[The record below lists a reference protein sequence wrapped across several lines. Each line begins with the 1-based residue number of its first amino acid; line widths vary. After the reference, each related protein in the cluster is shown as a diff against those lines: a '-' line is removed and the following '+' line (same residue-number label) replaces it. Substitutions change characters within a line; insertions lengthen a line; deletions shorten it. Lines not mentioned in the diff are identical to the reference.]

1 MKFGLADR
9 FLQHFGRIGES
20 TAPAAAVGLSAPL
33 VHGFA
38 VAVVSLRVLTKLAPT
53 EAPLTKAQLRLARL
67 LSCAPAE
74 RGWTATSWPS
84 PAGLGSAGPRRVRRP
99 CRYRCRVDVVVAVV
113 SLCCCCR
120 VAVGPRKACS
130 KRNLPPK
137 ARYHLV
143 SAVVHR
149 EAHLQHL
156 FMKVLVHP
164 LHSAPQTDQ
173 EGLAGFALH
182 WGPLLKPL
190 LQPGPE
196 PLHDIKVRAAFG
208 EVLLHS
214 ETLLSSCRNRVCIP
228 KTRLMILDQMHDLR
242 HATAKAGT
250 LIR

>member
-1 MKFGLADR
+1 MLLPSFRCGSSR
-9 FLQHFGRIGES
+9 SWLQQRPPSLRRSFAWPGCSPALQPKAAGQRRIGRARLDWGRLGHAEF
-20 TAPAAAVGLSAPL
+20 AVPVATVVASMSLLLSFR
-33 VHGFA
+33 FA
-38 VAVVSLRVLTKLAPT
+38 VAVVSPSV
-53 EAPLTKAQLRLARL
+53 LARL
-67 LSCAPAE
+67 AQKEIFP
-74 RGWTATSWPS
+74 
-84 PAGLGSAGPRRVRRP
+84 PRR
-99 CRYRCRVDVVVAVV
+99 AIT
-113 SLCCCCR
+113 S
-120 VAVGPRKACS
+120 S
-130 KRNLPPK
+130 
-137 ARYHLV
+137 ARSCIERHICK
-143 SAVVHR
+143 
-149 EAHLQHL
+149 HL

-214 ETLLSSCRNRVCIP
+214 ETLFSSCRNRVCIP

-242 HATAKAGT
+242 HATAIAGT